1 MILIVGGAG
10 YVGSHINKL
19 LFENNYETL
28 IFDNLIYG
36 HKSFVKWGKF
46 IHGDLNNKDQLRK
59 IFLECNIEL
68 VIHCAAF
75 AYVNES
81 VNFPGKYYQNNVSN
95 TINLLEVMVENDC
108 NKLIFSSSCAVY
120 GIPIKIPIDELHP
133 TNPINPYGR
142 SKLMVEQILDDF
154 SRAYNFK
161 YVSLRYFNAAGAD
174 FDCEIGEYH
183 NPETHLIPLALDAAL
198 GKSKSIKIF
207 GNDYETKDGSAIRDY
222 IHVNDLA
229 LAHMLAAKYLTR
241 DGKSDIFNLGN
252 GVGYSVFEIL
262 NEIKKITNVNLNNE
276 IGLRREGDP
285 SILISNANKAKKI
298 LGWEAIYGD
307 INMIINSAWKWHKK
321 IYSM

>member
-229 LAHMLAAKYLTR
+229 VAHMLAAKYLTC

-262 NEIKKITNVNLNNE
+262 NEIKRVTNVNLNNE
-276 IGLRREGDP
+276 IALRREGDP
-285 SILISNANKAKKI
+285 SILISNANKAKKV

-307 INMIINSAWKWHKK
+307 INMIISSAWKWHKK